1 MKWIGAYALLVIVP
15 LAALA
20 AILRAGSGLRA
31 PHHVG
36 GEWRVD
42 VPGYPAAAKLGDS
55 LQLTLVQSGVHVS
68 VGLDGAELRGRL
80 DGDSLTAER
89 RDTYMP
95 VAACYRGG
103 LVLRARVDTVARP
116 LRMAGTIGTT
126 QRGDCPE
133 LPFTAVRA
141 EGGR

>member
-36 GEWRVD
+36 GEWRME
-42 VPGYPAAAKLGDS
+42 VPGYPAAAKPADGLA
-55 LQLTLVQSGVHVS
+55 LMIVQSGVHLS
-68 VGLDGAELRGRL
+68 VGFDRAELRGRL

-89 RDTYMP
+89 RDQETT
-95 VAACYRGG
+95 VAACDRGG
-103 LVLRARVDTVARP
+103 LVLRARVDTTARP
-116 LRMAGTIGTT
+116 LRMAGTIGTA